1 MVTFRALFPDELANL
16 QHLQPAD
23 DPRTEH
29 QGKQQSRDARQ
40 REAHRDVTKY
50 VERVKIGLQHVVEEV
65 EKHLSRAPW
74 KCRLPGTPRAP
85 RPAAQI
91 GRRALRR
98 CAPSL
103 LRANPSRAASPP
115 AQASPPRIRPP
126 QPTNR

>member
-40 REAHRDVTKY
+40 REAHCDVTKY
-50 VERVKIGLQHVVEEV
+50 VERVKIGLKHVVEKV
-65 EKHLSRAPW
+65 QKHLSRAPW
-74 KCRLPGTPRAP
+74 MRRWPGAPQAP
-85 RPAAQI
+85 RQAAKT
-91 GRRALRR
+91 GRRALPR

-103 LRANPSRAASPP
+103 LRANPSRASSPP
-115 AQASPPRIRPP
+115 EQPSP
-126 QPTNR
+126 Q